1 MSVNKAIL
9 VGRLGKDPEVRRTNS
24 GQPVARFSLATNEY
38 WNDKN
43 GERQERTEWHN
54 IVAWGK
60 LAEIC
65 EQYLNKGR
73 MVYVEGRIQT
83 REYDDRDGNKRRIT
97 EVVASDMRMLGGGR
111 EEREGASASSSPS
124 NDAGGRTREIAEP
137 PRGPSAPPPITDD
150 DIPF

>member
-24 GQPVARFSLATNEY
+24 GQAVARFSLATDEQ

-43 GERQERTEWHN
+43 GERQKRTEWHN
-54 IVAWGK
+54 IVVWGK

-65 EQYLNKGR
+65 EQY
-73 MVYVEGRIQT
+73 
-83 REYDDRDGNKRRIT
+83 RDGNKRRIT
-97 EVVASDMRMLGGGR
+97 EIVASDMRMLGGGR
-111 EEREGASASSSPS
+111 DDQREASASSAPS
-124 NDAGGRTREIAEP
+124 YESSGRTRDISEP
-137 PRGPSAPPPITDD
+137 PAPSGPPAITDD

>member
-1 MSVNKAIL
+1 MSLNKAIL
-9 VGRLGKDPEVRRTNS
+9 IGRLGKDPEVRRTNN
-24 GQPVARFSLATNEY
+24 GQAVARFSLATNEH

-54 IVAWGK
+54 IVVWGK

-73 MVYVEGRIQT
+73 MVFVEGRIQT

-97 EVVASDMRMLGGGR
+97 EIVASDMRMLGGGR
-111 EEREGASASSSPS
+111 DDREGAPASGSSES
-124 NDAGGRTREIAEP
+124 SGRTRETPDYRA
-137 PRGPSAPPPITDD
+137 PSGPPPITDD